1 MLGWARR
8 LLADELNLR
17 QELDLAKLELRGRLR
32 VGVIPSAIALVPAL
46 TSGVLALHPLVEV
59 EAMEMSSAELL
70 RKLALY
76 ELDAGIT
83 YVDNELLERVRVR
96 PIAAEELVLAVP
108 ADSPSANRAA
118 VSWRE
123 AALLPLCLLDAE
135 MQNRRIIDA
144 AFESVGTKPN
154 VKIETNSI
162 MSTIFHVRA
171 GTLSTIV
178 ARSFAEAI
186 APLPGIHF
194 AALVE
199 PEIRKSVGLVVA
211 SRDPVPALVGAIWA
225 VGEAGGLTQQPIG

>member
-1 MLGWARR
+1 
-8 LLADELNLR
+8 
-17 QELDLAKLELRGRLR
+17 
-32 VGVIPSAIALVPAL
+32 
-46 TSGVLALHPLVEV
+46 
-59 EAMEMSSAELL
+59 
-70 RKLALY
+70 
-76 ELDAGIT
+76 
-83 YVDNELLERVRVR
+83 
-96 PIAAEELVLAVP
+96 
-108 ADSPSANRAA
+108 
-118 VSWRE
+118 
-123 AALLPLCLLDAE
+123 
-135 MQNRRIIDA
+135 
-144 AFESVGTKPN
+144 
-154 VKIETNSI
+154 